1 MVSSSTLDIYAK
13 EGKEIW
19 EQFTIQYNESSSDQ
33 IKKILNN
40 IDKINEYTSRFNN
53 LYNNQDHSFRI
64 IYYLENLILMDSGKD
79 FNDAEKVLFYLASFL
94 HDLGKPS
101 KEYIPN
107 VILECLDDVNHLP
120 DDDLIS
126 EIYIKHNEISACLL
140 KIIAKELGWPNN
152 VTSALQF
159 ICEGHNMG
167 HQIPLSLGW
176 IRERFHNIET
186 KYISGYICSNYKIFG
201 EIADLTKITLLFEM
215 ADTLEDI
222 QPYRS
227 IDNLLLRLISPP
239 INNIRENILKKSSMT
254 YDISEDDFT
263 LTLDIPQKVRMSGE
277 DVESLV
283 TIKHSVET
291 KYTILRKR
299 LKRFCNNGNLKVRE
313 IEIDINGSPFNDIIE
328 FSSED

>member
-19 EQFTIQYNESSSDQ
+19 EKFTIKCNESSSDQ
-33 IKKILNN
+33 IKNIINN
-40 IDKINEYTSRFNN
+40 IDNINEYTSRFNN
-53 LYNNQDHSFRI
+53 LYNDQYHSFRI
-64 IYYLENLILMDSGKD
+64 IYYLENLILMDQSKD
-79 FNDAEKVLFYLASFL
+79 FNNAEKVLFYLSSFL

-101 KEYIPN
+101 QENIPN
-107 VILECLDDVNHLP
+107 VILECLDDVSHLP
-120 DDDLIS
+120 DDDIIS
-126 EIYIKHNEISACLL
+126 EIYTKHNEISACLL
-140 KIIAKELGWPNN
+140 RIIAKELGWPNN
-152 VTSALQF
+152 VTNALQF
-159 ICEGHNMG
+159 ISEGHNMG
-167 HQIPLSLGW
+167 HQNPLSLDW

-239 INNIRENILKKSSMT
+239 INNIRENILKESYMT
-254 YDISEDDFT
+254 YDISEDDFL
-263 LTLDIPQKVRMSGE
+263 LTLDIPQNVRMSDA
-277 DVESLV
+277 DVESIV
-283 TIKHSVET
+283 IIINSVEK
-291 KYTILRKR
+291 KYNILRKR

-313 IEIDINGSPFNDIIE
+313 IEIDINGSQFKNIV
-328 FSSED
+328 